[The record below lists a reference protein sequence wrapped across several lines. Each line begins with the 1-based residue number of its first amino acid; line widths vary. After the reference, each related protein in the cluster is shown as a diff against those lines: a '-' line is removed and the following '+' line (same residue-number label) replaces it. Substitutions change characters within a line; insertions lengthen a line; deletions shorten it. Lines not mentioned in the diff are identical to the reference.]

1 MDKSG
6 GVGVVVQCPHRGPAA
21 VAIAHPPGR
30 QAFGVGASAAA
41 QDLGGHPEQ
50 AQAFVG
56 ALDGAFVIAGVAFEL
71 GVGGSAAPS
80 GAPITIR
87 VDLAMPPLHISG
99 RTRW

>member
-1 MDKSG
+1 M
-6 GVGVVVQCPHRGPAA
+6 
-21 VAIAHPPGR
+21 AIAHPPGR
-30 QAFGVGASAAA
+30 HAFDIGASAPA

-71 GVGGSAAPS
+71 GVGGPAAPS
-80 GAPITIR
+80 GAAIGVAGHGR
-87 VDLAMPPLHISG
+87 GDHDQGGFGDAPLHISG